1 MALWRKRNPPGR
13 PEEPLPWLALLGI
26 GLGVFMATV
35 DFSIVNISL
44 PTLMREMDV
53 SLAAIEWVALS
64 YALVVTSLMLGVARL
79 GDMLGKRRVYL
90 RGLVVFTLGSLLC
103 GAAQGAYW
111 LIACRAL
118 QAVGAV
124 MMQALGIAIVTEA
137 APASRRG
144 SALGIMGGVVSL
156 GLAAG
161 PPLGGL
167 LIGLVGWRAVFLVN
181 VPVGLL
187 ALWVVSRHVPAGEP
201 APGRQRFDALGAGVL
216 FLALIGYALG
226 MTMGQHG
233 GFGQP
238 QVTGFFVLAAACLA
252 LFLRVEAKA
261 AQPMLNLAMF
271 RRGEFSLGL
280 LLSWI
285 CFMVMGGMFLLPFF
299 MQMAQ
304 GYPPERI
311 GLLMMVVPVCMG
323 LVAPWAGAL
332 SDRYGSSLITLLGL
346 GLQAVGCLTVSTL
359 TPETA
364 PLGYVLRVA
373 PLGLGLGLFHSP
385 NNSAI
390 MGAAPRES
398 LGVAGGMVALARTLG
413 NASGLPLMGAFFSA
427 RVEAAAGLPAHA
439 DLALAP
445 AAALAAGVRG
455 TYRLAMA
462 GLVLAAGLAAWKW
475 ARGRQRGRAG
485 AQPE

>member
-1 MALWRKRNPPGR
+1 MALWPKRNPPPR

-35 DFSIVNISL
+35 DFSIVNVSL
-44 PTLMREMDV
+44 PTLMHEMDV
-53 SLAAIEWVALS
+53 SLATIEWVALS

-118 QAVGAV
+118 QALGAV
-124 MMQALGIAIVTEA
+124 MMQALGMAIVTEA

-187 ALWVVSRHVPAGEP
+187 AFWVVSRYVPAG
-201 APGRQRFDALGAGVL
+201 APGPKGQSFDALGAGVL
-216 FLALIGYALG
+216 FLTLIGYALG

-233 GFGQP
+233 GFTQP
-238 QVTGFFVLAAACLA
+238 MVLALFALAAAGVA
-252 LFLRVEAKA
+252 LFLRAESRA

-271 RRGEFSLGL
+271 RRGDFSLGL
-280 LLSWI
+280 TLSWI
-285 CFMVMGGMFLLPFF
+285 CFMVMGGMFVLPLFL
-299 MQMAQ
+299 QLAQ

-332 SDRYGSSLITLLGL
+332 SDRYGSGLITLLGL
-346 GLQAVGCLTVSTL
+346 LLQAVGCLTLSTL
-359 TPETA
+359 NPETA
-364 PLGYVLRVA
+364 PLGYILRVF

-390 MGAAPRES
+390 MGAAPQRS

-445 AAALAAGVRG
+445 AAALAAGVGG

-462 GLVLAAGLAAWKW
+462 GLLLAAGLAAWKW
-475 ARGRQRGRAG
+475 LRERRVAG
-485 AQPE
+485 ADAPAE